1 MPELVAEKTEQVGDT
16 ALVLFAY
23 NRPAAL
29 ANTITSI
36 TASLDALAREM
47 PEHRG
52 APIVISLDGPR
63 PTAESRRLI
72 QSVEEIARARFPAA
86 RVRQE
91 PVNRGLP
98 SVLLATLN
106 ELFDSPQ
113 ITRALCIED
122 DVELST
128 TSLLALLTLSDSLRN
143 SGATE
148 KGHVIGAAPMHAD
161 GSVEHQALL
170 IDVYAHRTARAL
182 LEEYITA
189 FSLDGAARDGA
200 YGLRDHDAITRWS
213 CALAEAAG
221 LPAPL
226 GTSQDRM
233 RELAWRRA
241 GVLLEGT
248 PMRLV
253 KHRGLWGQHNTPWY
267 ALRTGQLFQ
276 RLNRE
281 PWDRL
286 KMDLER
292 FMREPSSS

>member
-1 MPELVAEKTEQVGDT
+1 MPALVAERTEQVGDT

-29 ANTITSI
+29 AHTISSI
-36 TASLDALAREM
+36 TASLEMLSREL
-47 PEHRG
+47 PEYGRV
-52 APIVISLDGPR
+52 PILISLDGPR
-63 PTAESRRLI
+63 PTPESRRRVDA
-72 QSVEEIARARFPAA
+72 VEQVARTRLPAA
-86 RVRQE
+86 KVRRE

-106 ELFDSPQ
+106 ELFDAPG

-122 DVELST
+122 DVELSPT
-128 TSLLALLTLSDSLRN
+128 ALLALVTLSNSLRRG
-143 SGATE
+143 GAAE
-148 KGHVIGAAPMHAD
+148 RGHVIGAAPLHAD

-170 IDVYAHRTARAL
+170 VDVQAHRASQTL
-182 LEEYITA
+182 LEEYIKK
-189 FSLDGAARDGA
+189 FSLNGAALDGA
-200 YGLRDHDAITRWS
+200 YGLRDHAAIARWS
-213 CALAEAAG
+213 QTLAEEAG

-233 RELAWRRA
+233 RELAWKRA
-241 GVLLEGT
+241 GVILTGT
-248 PMRLV
+248 PVRLV

-286 KMDLER
+286 KMRLER
-292 FMREPSSS
+292 FTREGN

>member
-1 MPELVAEKTEQVGDT
+1 MRALVAERTEQVGDT

-23 NRPAAL
+23 NRPGAL
-29 ANTITSI
+29 ANTITSL
-36 TASLDALAREM
+36 TASLEVLTQEM

-52 APIVISLDGPR
+52 TPIMISLDGPR
-63 PTAESRRLI
+63 STTESQRLVKA
-72 QSVEEIARARFPAA
+72 VEQMAKARLPAA
-86 RVRQE
+86 KVRHE

-106 ELFDSPQ
+106 DLFDTPG

-122 DVELST
+122 DVELSPT
-128 TSLLALLTLSDSLRN
+128 ALLALLTLSNSLRS
-143 SGATE
+143 SGAGE
-148 KGHVIGAAPMHAD
+148 KGHVIGAAPIHAD

-170 IDVYAHRTARAL
+170 VDAHAHGATQKL
-182 LEEYITA
+182 LEEYIKR
-189 FSLDGAARDGA
+189 FNLDGAVRDGA

-213 CALAEAAG
+213 RTLAQEAG

-241 GVLLEGT
+241 GVLLVGT
-248 PMRLV
+248 PVRLV

-281 PWDRL
+281 PWERL
-286 KMDLER
+286 KVRFEGPAHER
-292 FMREPSSS
+292 S

>member
-1 MPELVAEKTEQVGDT
+1 MPALVAERTEQVGDT

-29 ANTITSI
+29 AHTITSI
-36 TASLDALAREM
+36 TASLEVLTREM

-52 APIVISLDGPR
+52 APIMISLDGPR
-63 PTAESRRLI
+63 PTTESQRLVEAVERTARTGLPTAKVRR
-72 QSVEEIARARFPAA
+72 
-86 RVRQE
+86 E

-98 SVLLATLN
+98 SVLLDTLN
-106 ELFDSPQ
+106 ELFNTPE

-122 DVELST
+122 DVELSP
-128 TSLLALLTLSDSLRN
+128 TSLLALLTLSNSLRR
-143 SGATE
+143 SGAGE
-148 KGHVIGAAPMHAD
+148 QGHVIGAAPMHAD

-170 IDVYAHRTARAL
+170 VDVQAHRATQEL
-182 LEEYITA
+182 LQEYIKR
-189 FSLDGAARDGA
+189 FRLDGAARDGA

-213 CALAEAAG
+213 RTLAQDSG

-233 RELAWRRA
+233 RELAWKRA
-241 GVLLEGT
+241 GVLLTGT
-248 PMRLV
+248 PVRLV

-267 ALRTGQLFQ
+267 ALRTGQIFQ

-281 PWDRL
+281 PWERL
-286 KMDLER
+286 KVRLEGSAHER
-292 FMREPSSS
+292 S